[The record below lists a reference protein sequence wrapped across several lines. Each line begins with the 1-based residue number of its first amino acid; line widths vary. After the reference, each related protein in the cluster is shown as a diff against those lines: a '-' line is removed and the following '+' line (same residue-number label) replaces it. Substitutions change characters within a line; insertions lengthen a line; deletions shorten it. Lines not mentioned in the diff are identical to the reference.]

1 MMDILT
7 IILICL
13 AVTFVSIFILKWIP
27 KKTFDDTEGRKISI
41 DTKAEKGTDKL
52 LRHLDERE
60 NTKNNAELMLNRNSE
75 SSESH
80 VLHQEKKSS

>member
-1 MMDILT
+1 MDILT

-41 DTKAEKGTDKL
+41 DTKAAKGTDKL

-60 NTKNNAELMLNRNSE
+60 NTKNNAELMLNRNSG

-80 VLHQEKKSS
+80 VMHQEKKSS